1 MSQPKPMSTLSQ
13 VMAKLAKEKGIQREF
28 RMSEEGKMR
37 FQDTDHDYQPQDLK
51 IVKNYR
57 FEGASDPDDNAVLY
71 VILDQFGNKGI
82 LIDSYGAD
90 SNFPGNVFDDFLREI
105 PMDDQEEYNVE

>member
-37 FQDTDHDYQPQDLK
+37 FQDTDHDNQPQDLK

-57 FEGASDPDDNAVLY
+57 KIFY
-71 VILDQFGNKGI
+71 
-82 LIDSYGAD
+82 
-90 SNFPGNVFDDFLREI
+90 
-105 PMDDQEEYNVE
+105 MDVNP